1 MRASAAERS
10 PRATGAPPSRWRK
23 TLRRFLRRPASRFG
37 LLFLTVTMLPAI
49 VGPMLLATSPTRM
62 TMEFLQPP
70 NASNWFGTDEF
81 GRDVFIRVL
90 YGARVSIIIGL
101 STAVAACSIGAM
113 VGFVAGY
120 FRRLEGLLMR
130 FVDILMAFPALLLA
144 MGIVAALGPRP
155 QNVVIALTIVYIPR
169 TARLVRSTTLSLRE
183 QDFVEA
189 ARALGSRTP
198 RVLLRHILPNS
209 LTALTVEATFVFAY
223 AMLAEAGLSFI
234 GIGIQPPLP
243 SLGNILGDA
252 RVVLREAPWVWAFP
266 GAFVVLMVMG
276 INLLGDA
283 LREALDPRLQQAA
296 RGAT

>member
-1 MRASAAERS
+1 MRADAAAT
-10 PRATGAPPSRWRK
+10 PPGRAVITRSRWRK
-23 TLRRFLRRPASRFG
+23 TLRRFLQRPASRFG
-37 LLFLTVTMLPAI
+37 LLFLAVTMVPAI
-49 VGPMLLATSPTRM
+49 LGPMLITTSPTRM

-70 NASNWFGTDEF
+70 SPTNWFGTDEF

-90 YGARVSIIIGL
+90 YGARVSIVIGI
-101 STAVAACSIGAM
+101 STAVAACTLGAM
-113 VGFVAGY
+113 IGFIAGY
-120 FRRLEGLLMR
+120 FRPFEGLLMR
-130 FVDILMAFPALLLA
+130 LVDILMAFPALLLA

-155 QNVVIALTIVYIPR
+155 QNVVIALAIVYIPR

-198 RVLLRHILPNS
+198 RILVRHVLPNS

-283 LREALDPRLQQAA
+283 LREALDPRLQQLTK
-296 RGAT
+296 GTS